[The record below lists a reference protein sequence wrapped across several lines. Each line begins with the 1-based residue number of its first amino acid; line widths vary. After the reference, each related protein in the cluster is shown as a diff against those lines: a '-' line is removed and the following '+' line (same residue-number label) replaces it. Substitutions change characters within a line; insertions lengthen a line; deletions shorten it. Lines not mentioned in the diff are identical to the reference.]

1 MKQTYIAIVG
11 SRSITDKEFVF
22 STIDHYLSNLNKDEI
37 VIVSGGAVGID
48 SLAMLYA
55 AEHNIKT
62 EIFKPDWEK
71 YGKSAGFIRNQQIV
85 DRADYLLAITTGS
98 KGTANTI
105 KKAEKKGI
113 TIKVKTTKNNRN
125 N

>member
-98 KGTANTI
+98 KGTADTI

-113 TIKVKTTKNNRN
+113 LIKVKTHKE
-125 N
+125 